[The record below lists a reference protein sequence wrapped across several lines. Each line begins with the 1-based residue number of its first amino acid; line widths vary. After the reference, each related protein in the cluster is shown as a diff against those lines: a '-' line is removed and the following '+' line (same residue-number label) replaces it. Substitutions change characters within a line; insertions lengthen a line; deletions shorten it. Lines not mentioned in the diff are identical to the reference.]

1 MASAHQY
8 SILDKFKKGL
18 NLGNICCHLN

>member
-8 SILDKFKKGL
+8 YILDKFKKRL
-18 NLGNICCHLN
+18 N